1 MPMPLLLSPYLY
13 PSPLQKKCY
22 LALITDLY
30 QGTVRKTTKHYEERT
45 TTKAEDA
52 AAAAAAAAF
61 MSDAQPFPVQR

>member
-13 PSPLQKKCY
+13 PYPPKKCY